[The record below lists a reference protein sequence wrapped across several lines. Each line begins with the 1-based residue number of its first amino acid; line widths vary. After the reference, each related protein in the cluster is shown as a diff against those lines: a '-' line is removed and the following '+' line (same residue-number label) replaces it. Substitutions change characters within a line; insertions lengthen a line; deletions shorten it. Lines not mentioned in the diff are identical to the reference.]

1 MGSAP
6 GPHKIPVLK
15 ILGLSQ
21 PMRNWRKRDSS
32 GIVDPM
38 QQSVPI
44 AQDLVLVGGGHAHVH
59 VLKRFGMR
67 PMPGVRLTL
76 VTRDVETP
84 YSGML
89 PGYVAGQYSFAGC
102 HIDLIRLA
110 RFAGARLVH
119 DEAIGLDPV
128 GRRVLCRG
136 HPPIRYDLVSL
147 DIGST
152 PRLGDVPGA
161 AEHTVSVKP
170 IAQFGARWE
179 ALLERARDM
188 KRPRLAI
195 VGGGA
200 GGVELA
206 LSAQHRLAGLLKAKP
221 EVTLVT
227 REELLPSHNRRVRR
241 LFARILAERDIRA
254 VADNPI
260 VRVEPGR
267 LIAANGAEIGFDEA
281 LWVTEAAGASWL
293 AETGLPLDERG
304 FLVVDE
310 TYRSPADA
318 AVFAAGDIATMPA
331 HPREKAGVYAVRAGP
346 PLAANLRR
354 ALAGQRLRRAVPQCQ
369 ALALIGTGDARAV
382 ASRGPF
388 AAYGRSL
395 WQLKDWI
402 DRRWMRRYTELPEMA
417 AEGAEDAMR
426 CGGCAAKVPADV
438 LARVMARLGAPAS
451 EPGGVGV
458 AIGLASPDDAAL
470 VTFPGAPPLLQT
482 VDFFRA
488 LVDDP
493 YLFGRIAATHALG
506 DIYAMGGVPE
516 TALAIATVPP
526 ARPAIVEHD
535 LFHMMKGGS
544 EVLEAAGA
552 VLVGGHSAE
561 GAELALGFA
570 VTGRTRPGKL
580 LRKGGLRPGDR
591 LLLTKPLGTGVILA
605 AEMRRRAAARVVTEA
620 IAAMLQPAAA
630 ASACLAEYGA
640 TACTDVTGF
649 GLLGHLLEM
658 LTASTADARLD
669 PELIPALG
677 GAMHLLA
684 DGVTSSLHA
693 SNLASLAALED
704 AHPHSPLAALL
715 IDPQTAGGL
724 LAGVPA
730 ERAVDCLAELRRLGY
745 HATVIGVVT
754 PASGDGPRVRL
765 EPGCVPPLEAPL
777 PAAANS

>member
-1 MGSAP
+1 
-6 GPHKIPVLK
+6 
-15 ILGLSQ
+15 
-21 PMRNWRKRDSS
+21 
-32 GIVDPM
+32 M
-38 QQSVPI
+38 QQSAPI

-67 PMPGVRLTL
+67 PAPGVRLTL
-76 VTRDVETP
+76 ITRDIETP

-89 PGYVAGQYSFAGC
+89 PGYVAGLYSFAEC
-102 HIDLIRLA
+102 HIDLLRLA
-110 RFAGARLVH
+110 RFAGARLIH
-119 DEAIGLDPV
+119 DEAIGLDRT
-128 GRRVLCRG
+128 GRQMLCDA
-136 HPPIRYDLVSL
+136 HPPIRYDLLSL

-170 IAQFGARWE
+170 IDQFGERWE
-179 ALLERARDM
+179 ALLERARDLGHL
-188 KRPRLAI
+188 RLAL

-206 LSAQHRLAGLLKAKP
+206 LSAQHRLAELLKAPP

-227 REELLPSHNRRVRR
+227 REGLLPSHNKRVRQR
-241 LFARILAERDIRA
+241 FARLLAERGIRV
-254 VADNPI
+254 VANNPI

-267 LIAANGAEIGFDEA
+267 LIAADGAEIGFDEA
-281 LWVTEAAGASWL
+281 LWVTEAAGAPWL
-293 AETGLPLDERG
+293 AETGLPLDQRG
-304 FLVVDE
+304 FVVIDA
-310 TYRSPADA
+310 TYQTPVDP

-346 PLAANLRR
+346 PLADNLRR
-354 ALAGQRLRRAVPQCQ
+354 ALAGQKPRRAVPQRQ
-369 ALALIGTGDARAV
+369 ALALIGTGDGHAV

-395 WQLKDWI
+395 WRLKDWI
-402 DRRWMRRYTELPEMA
+402 DRRWMRRYTELPAMGTDDEQ
-417 AEGAEDAMR
+417 DAMR

-438 LARVMARLGAPAS
+438 LARVMARLDAPTS
-451 EPGGVGV
+451 EPGAVGV

-470 VTFPGAPPLLQT
+470 LSFPGAPPLLQT

-488 LVDDP
+488 MVDDP

-516 TALAIATVPP
+516 TALAIATVPA
-526 ARPAIVEHD
+526 ARPPIVEHD

-544 EVLEAAGA
+544 EALAAAGA

-561 GAELALGFA
+561 GAELGLGFA
-570 VTGRTRPGKL
+570 VTGRIRPNRL

-591 LLLTKPLGTGVILA
+591 LVLTKPLGTGVILA
-605 AEMRRRAAARVVTEA
+605 AEMRRLAPARVVSAA
-620 IAAMLQPAAA
+620 IAAMLQPAAD
-630 ASACLAEYGA
+630 ASACLAAYGA

-658 LTASTADARLD
+658 LAASKADARLD
-669 PELIPALG
+669 PDRIPALD
-677 GAMHLLA
+677 GALSLLHQ
-684 DGVTSSLHA
+684 GLTSSLHA
-693 SNLASLAALED
+693 GNSAALAALTGEAAND
-704 AHPHSPLAALL
+704 PALAALL

-730 ERAVDCLAELRRLGY
+730 ERAADCLAELHRLDY
-745 HATVIGVVT
+745 RAAEIGVVA
-754 PASGDGPRVRL
+754 PASGDKPRVWL
-765 EPGCVPPLEAPL
+765 EPGCVTPAQAPL
-777 PAAANS
+777 PVAANS